1 MQLDQYCNSFHV
13 CCNGKT
19 SAAINEYFFGV
30 FYFISYSLVQPIL
43 STTLMSSNIV
53 TYMLLHQVFY
63 HALVLVLYD

>member
-19 SAAINEYFFGV
+19 STAINEYFFGV